1 MSTLRTITRPEI
13 ECAMVE
19 YPKRSPDRCP
29 THPGAML
36 REIVLPALKHSK
48 VEVAEAMGV
57 SRQTLYDIL
66 AERQPVTPSMAVR
79 LGAVFDTTA
88 ASWLTMQNAFDL
100 WKASRDVDTSKLRK
114 LEPVE

>member
-1 MSTLRTITRPEI
+1 MSTLRTITRPED

-19 YPKRSPDRCP
+19 YPKRAPERCP

-36 REIVLPALKHSK
+36 REIVLPALRHSK

-66 AERQPVTPSMAVR
+66 SERQPVTPSMAVR
-79 LGAVFDTTA
+79 LAVVFDTTA
-88 ASWLTMQNAFDL
+88 SSWLSMQSAYDL
-100 WKASRDVDTSKLRK
+100 WKASRDVDTSKLKK
-114 LEPVE
+114 LQSAA